1 MIRILI
7 VFLFFPIVLA
17 SQTGTQMRSYAVFA
31 AMSERTGEITGTIG
45 VRLLVTAD
53 SIQEFTFL
61 IPKEMKILSIND
73 MHNEPLDFEPEET
86 NFAKYAVTVQ
96 FPEFIPKND
105 SLVFSFQY
113 AAIYDTSNASLMFV
127 NNEEFLLPFTDSVS
141 WLPNFGALST
151 VQFSFEM
158 VLPSHFILAADSP
171 FDTTVI
177 NTSCQW
183 KRYSQDPS
191 SLHSTF
197 TLCGISNAIIQ
208 TSYGSDSLNTVS
220 LISSPFR
227 FNQDYAA
234 AITHQ
239 MNEAV
244 KYFSTLTGKPSNRFN
259 RTYVIIGSD
268 QYNTTMI
275 NTRNFIA
282 YRNSPAYSVYDT
294 TVLFSSLGNIWLFNI
309 AQYFCPTVNDSTALF
324 NEGFAAYLV
333 NRFLVSKH
341 PQLEKQERFNAIAS
355 SLTFF
360 PYGTI
365 AQGRTAKANTPNVFL
380 SKGQYLFFMLD
391 YILGREVFD
400 SIITT
405 MIDRFTDRSITFSEF
420 EQLCEERYGSSLDW
434 FFDQWL
440 YRTTVPDIAMQ
451 WENEKTP
458 RGMNI
463 ARVSIDQRGDMFS
476 TPLNIS
482 FQFGSRFIQKRI
494 TLTQQKQEFSFS
506 FPSQPSSVELDP
518 QYNVLRWLLEFR
530 ILAHARS
537 AQLFLSINRDIVT
550 AEREALYTI
559 QLDPN
564 NSTGSIP
571 CAYYILGKIA
581 VLQSDLEK
589 AKEYFLKAM
598 PLTGLRETEQYK
610 LWSLIRY
617 ANIVE
622 MEGNR
627 NEAVVLLQRAIIEG
641 KKDPVIFEQVII
653 EAEKYLRETFAS
665 NNDLWFGA
673 L

>member
-1 MIRILI
+1 MMRTLI

-17 SQTGTQMRSYAVFA
+17 AQTGTQIRSYALSAV
-31 AMSERTGEITGTIG
+31 MGERTGEITGTIG

-53 SIQEFTFL
+53 SIMEYTFL
-61 IPKEMKILSIND
+61 VPKEMNIISITD
-73 MHNEPLDFEPEET
+73 AQNEPLDFEPEET

-96 FPEFIPKND
+96 FPKFIRKDD
-105 SLVFSFQY
+105 SLVLSFQY
-113 AAIYDTSNASLMFV
+113 ASVYDTSNTSLMFV
-127 NNEEFLLPFTDSVS
+127 NKEEFLLPFTDSVS

-151 VQFSFEM
+151 FQFSFEI
-158 VLPSHFILAADSP
+158 VLPSHFMLAADSP
-171 FDTTVI
+171 FDTMVT
-177 NTSCQW
+177 NTLCMW
-183 KRYSQDPS
+183 KRYSQESS
-191 SLHSTF
+191 SLQSAF
-197 TLCGISNAIIQ
+197 TICGISNALIQ
-208 TSYGSDSLNTVS
+208 TTHGSDSLNSIS
-220 LISSPFR
+220 LISSPLQ

-234 AITHQ
+234 AITNQ
-239 MNEAV
+239 LNEAV
-244 KYFSTLTGKPSNRFN
+244 KYFSRLTGKPRNGFT
-259 RTYVIIGSD
+259 RTYAIIGSN
-268 QYNTTMI
+268 QYNTTLI
-275 NTRNFIA
+275 NSRNFIV
-282 YRNSPAYSVYDT
+282 YRNSPAHSVYDST
-294 TVLFSSLGNIWLFNI
+294 LLFSSLKNKWLFNV
-309 AQYFCPTVNDSTALF
+309 AQYFCPAVNDTTSLF
-324 NEGFAAYLV
+324 NEGFAAYLA
-333 NRFLVSKH
+333 NRFLAAQN
-341 PQLEKQERFNAIAS
+341 PLLEKQERINAITS

-365 AQGRTAKANTPNVFL
+365 AQGRTSKANRTNVFL

-400 SIITT
+400 SIIVT
-405 MIDRFTDRSITFSEF
+405 MIDRFTDRNITFPGF
-420 EQLCEERYGSSLDW
+420 KQLCEERYGSSLDW

-440 YRTTVPDIAMQ
+440 HKTTVPDFAMQ
-451 WENEKTP
+451 WKNEKTA

-482 FQFGSRFIQKRI
+482 FQFGSRIIQKRI

-506 FPSQPSSVELDP
+506 FPAQPSSVELDP

-537 AQLFLSINRDIVT
+537 AQLFLSVNRDIIT
-550 AEREALYTI
+550 SEREALYTI

-571 CAYYILGKIA
+571 FAYYTLGKIA
-581 VLQSDLEK
+581 VLQGDLEK

-598 PLTGLRETEQYK
+598 PLSGIRETEQYK
-610 LWSLIRY
+610 LLSLIRY

-627 NEAVVLLQRAIIEG
+627 NEAVVLLQRAISEG

-653 EAEKYLRETFAS
+653 EAEKYLRESFS
-665 NNDLWFGA
+665 SKNELWFGA